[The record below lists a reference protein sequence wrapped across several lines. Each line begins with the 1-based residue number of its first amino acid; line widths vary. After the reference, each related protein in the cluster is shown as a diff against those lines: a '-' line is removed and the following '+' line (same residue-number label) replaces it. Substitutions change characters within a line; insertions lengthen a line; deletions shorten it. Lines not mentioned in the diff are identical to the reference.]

1 MDKRLL
7 AVLIAVAA
15 ALGVASFILFLHP
28 GAVGG
33 ERLEAPRTML
43 GSPAVK
49 VISGKEAAEM
59 ANRIHWS
66 HYVGVVKA
74 LIVRYADGS
83 MIWVSVVK
91 GGDAPRYA
99 DMMADR
105 IMLYESS
112 SIMPYEILEVVR
124 MGACKVYLALDK
136 RTDKIHA
143 FWGIGDK
150 VIWAELYRRGSPR
163 NTEALKLLTRFYGCY
178 S

>member
-1 MDKRLL
+1 VDKRILL
-7 AVLIAVAA
+7 AAA
-15 ALGVASFILFLHP
+15 AAAIVLGVVSVVVFVYP
-28 GAVGG
+28 GLLGG
-33 ERLEAPRTML
+33 GLSAPETML
-43 GSPAVK
+43 GSPRVK
-49 VISGKEAAEM
+49 VISGEKAVEL
-59 ANRIHWS
+59 ANNIHWS

-74 LIVRYADGS
+74 LIVKYADGS

-91 GGDAPRYA
+91 GGDASKYA

-105 IMLYESS
+105 IMLYQSS

-124 MGACKVYLALDK
+124 MGSCRVYLALDK

-150 VIWAELYRRGSPR
+150 VIWAELYRKGSPR
-163 NTEALKLLTRFYGCY
+163 NMEALKLLTRFYGCY